1 VQFVHLVLCDNAGV
15 QDSGIHQ
22 QTSPVQQ
29 TSVHFEAPVA
39 APIVQQQ
46 QQQAPTSPH
55 PVTATNADTT
65 FRQPL
70 PPALVRPRLPS
81 QGSVVIRG
89 PAGVRHP
96 LQGLD
101 PRLQVPFHYISA
113 CIDGCIVINLF
124 FTDCPLHVGHMHHYR
139 ANTAFHVWLAAV
151 FTGFFGTHCIISS
164 LFPLTKFHVIHNLF
178 VCLL

>member
-1 VQFVHLVLCDNAGV
+1 VQFVYLVLCGNAGV

-29 TSVHFEAPVA
+29 TSVHFEAPGA
-39 APIVQQQ
+39 APIVQQQQ

-101 PRLQVPFHYISA
+101 PRLQVSFRDISA
-113 CIDGCIVINLF
+113 CIE
-124 FTDCPLHVGHMHHYR
+124 
-139 ANTAFHVWLAAV
+139 
-151 FTGFFGTHCIISS
+151 
-164 LFPLTKFHVIHNLF
+164 
-178 VCLL
+178 

>member
-1 VQFVHLVLCDNAGV
+1 VFGDAGG

-29 TSVHFEAPVA
+29 TSVHFETAGT

-101 PRLQVPFHYISA
+101 PRLQVPFCDIS
-113 CIDGCIVINLF
+113 
-124 FTDCPLHVGHMHHYR
+124 T
-139 ANTAFHVWLAAV
+139 
-151 FTGFFGTHCIISS
+151 
-164 LFPLTKFHVIHNLF
+164 
-178 VCLL
+178 

>member
-1 VQFVHLVLCDNAGV
+1 
-15 QDSGIHQ
+15 
-22 QTSPVQQ
+22 VQQ
-29 TSVHFEAPVA
+29 TSVHFEGPGA

-89 PAGVRHP
+89 PTGVRHP

-101 PRLQVPFHYISA
+101 PRLQVPFHDIVSA
-113 CIDGCIVINLF
+113 CIERCIVILPPAVLYIR
-124 FTDCPLHVGHMHHYR
+124 CMYCCH
-139 ANTAFHVWLAAV
+139 AKTAFHMFSQEVYLLNFLIHAA
-151 FTGFFGTHCIISS
+151 
-164 LFPLTKFHVIHNLF
+164 
-178 VCLL
+178 

>member
-1 VQFVHLVLCDNAGV
+1 MCDCKEQDGGSFCEVIQEKGVKRIEHVHIRYCFVLFIFHVLCADAGG

-55 PVTATNADTT
+55 PVTAANADAT

-70 PPALVRPRLPS
+70 PPALARPRLPS
-81 QGSVVIRG
+81 PGSVVIRG
-89 PAGVRHP
+89 PTGVRHP

-101 PRLQVPFHYISA
+101 PRLQVTFCDLSA
-113 CIDGCIVINLF
+113 
-124 FTDCPLHVGHMHHYR
+124 
-139 ANTAFHVWLAAV
+139 
-151 FTGFFGTHCIISS
+151 
-164 LFPLTKFHVIHNLF
+164 
-178 VCLL
+178 

>member
-1 VQFVHLVLCDNAGV
+1 MQFVYLVLCDNAGV

-55 PVTATNADTT
+55 PVTVTNADTT

-101 PRLQVPFHYISA
+101 PRLQVPFHYVSA
-113 CIDGCIVINLF
+113 
-124 FTDCPLHVGHMHHYR
+124 
-139 ANTAFHVWLAAV
+139 
-151 FTGFFGTHCIISS
+151 
-164 LFPLTKFHVIHNLF
+164 
-178 VCLL
+178 

>member
-1 VQFVHLVLCDNAGV
+1 VQFVYIVLYDDAGV

-29 TSVHFEAPVA
+29 TSVHFEAPGA
-39 APIVQQQ
+39 APIVQQQQ

-101 PRLQVPFHYISA
+101 PRLQVPFHYSSVS
-113 CIDGCIVINLF
+113 IDRCVASNFFPPTVI
-124 FTDCPLHVGHMHHYR
+124 Y
-139 ANTAFHVWLAAV
+139 
-151 FTGFFGTHCIISS
+151 IYIY
-164 LFPLTKFHVIHNLF
+164 I
-178 VCLL
+178 

>member
-1 VQFVHLVLCDNAGV
+1 VNIGYCFVQFVYLVLRDDTGV
-15 QDSGIHQ
+15 QESGIHQ

-29 TSVHFEAPVA
+29 TSVHFEAPGA
-39 APIVQQQ
+39 APIVQQQQ

-89 PAGVRHP
+89 PVGVRHP

-101 PRLQVPFHYISA
+101 PRLQVPFHYISSSVER
-113 CIDGCIVINLF
+113 CIASNFFSYRLSYTGC
-124 FTDCPLHVGHMHHYR
+124 FTTLGHNCR
-139 ANTAFHVWLAAV
+139 R
-151 FTGFFGTHCIISS
+151 
-164 LFPLTKFHVIHNLF
+164 
-178 VCLL
+178 

>member
-1 VQFVHLVLCDNAGV
+1 MQFVYLVLCGNAGV

-29 TSVHFEAPVA
+29 TSVHFEAPGA
-39 APIVQQQ
+39 APIVQQQQ

-101 PRLQVPFHYISA
+101 PRLQVSFRDISA
-113 CIDGCIVINLF
+113 CIE
-124 FTDCPLHVGHMHHYR
+124 
-139 ANTAFHVWLAAV
+139 
-151 FTGFFGTHCIISS
+151 
-164 LFPLTKFHVIHNLF
+164 
-178 VCLL
+178 